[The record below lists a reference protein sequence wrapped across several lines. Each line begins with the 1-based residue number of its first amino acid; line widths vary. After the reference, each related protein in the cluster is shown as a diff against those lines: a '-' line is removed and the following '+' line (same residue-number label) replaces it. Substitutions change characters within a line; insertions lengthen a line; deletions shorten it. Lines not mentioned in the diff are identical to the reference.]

1 MSDTN
6 SPKKAEPVSKKN
18 ESTKSEP
25 IKNEPIKTEKANTE
39 TKTEKANTET
49 KSADSSA
56 PKSVSPA
63 KSASQSSISHFSSV
77 STPQYRS
84 GWNSIFGDESGVK
97 KINPDKV
104 RGNDFPKK
112 LNILD
117 YDIDVKLRN
126 ALDAAFNDLAKSRDI
141 HLADQKNSL
150 RFEYNLSLIHI

>member
-18 ESTKSEP
+18 ESTKAEP
-25 IKNEPIKTEKANTE
+25 I
-39 TKTEKANTET
+39 KTEKANTET

-97 KINPDKV
+97 KINPDKAGV
-104 RGNDFPKK
+104 SK
-112 LNILD
+112 
-117 YDIDVKLRN
+117 
-126 ALDAAFNDLAKSRDI
+126 
-141 HLADQKNSL
+141 
-150 RFEYNLSLIHI
+150 

>member
-6 SPKKAEPVSKKN
+6 SPKKAVPVSKKN
-18 ESTKSEP
+18 ESKKAEPVKS
-25 IKNEPIKTEKANTE
+25 EPIKTEKAN
-39 TKTEKANTET
+39 AET
-49 KSADSSA
+49 KSADSST
-56 PKSVSPA
+56 PKSVSPP

-117 YDIDVKLRN
+117 YDIDVKLRT
-126 ALDAAFNDLAKSRDI
+126 ALDAAFNDLAKRRDI
-141 HLADQKNSL
+141 HLEDQKNPL
-150 RFEYNLSLIHI
+150 RFEYSVNCVIKEK

>member
-18 ESTKSEP
+18 ESTKAEP
-25 IKNEPIKTEKANTE
+25 IKNEPI
-39 TKTEKANTET
+39 KTEKANTET

-126 ALDAAFNDLAKSRDI
+126 ALDAAFNDLAKRRDI
-141 HLADQKNSL
+141 HLADQENSL
-150 RFEYNLSLIHI
+150 RFEYNINCVIKEK